1 MSFETDLRNS
11 CNLTD
16 HQMRRI
22 FASPQ
27 MKAIKE
33 VCRRHP
39 DILTGT
45 AHTWATGVEPTVEP
59 TWHQWSLSDL

>member
-11 CNLTD
+11 CNLSD

-39 DILTGT
+39 DLLTGA
-45 AHTWATGVEPTVEP
+45 AHTWATGVEPIVEP